1 MLLQPLTFL
10 KGRYSFMK
18 KVLSVLLAVAL
29 CFSVFSVAVF
39 AEGEDIQLKLNA
51 PANAKMGDTITVTV
65 SLESNKGYAGLM
77 YELGFDSTQLS
88 LKDAKFEGNFAGD
101 GSAAGMLGMFS
112 DDKTRAA
119 SLVLPADGNAAGV
132 TTETGKLATYTFK
145 VLANGTKD
153 AATNVN
159 ITLTVK
165 NVFDDGKDMN
175 DLSANAPTA
184 TVAVQYT
191 DRILG
196 DVSGDGEVT
205 SLDVMIIKRYL
216 AEWPDY
222 VSQDVTAGDVSGD
235 GEVTSLD
242 VLIIKRHLAEW
253 PGYEDL
259 SNIK

>member
-1 MLLQPLTFL
+1 
-10 KGRYSFMK
+10 MK
-18 KVLSVLLAVAL
+18 KVLSVLLAVVL

-88 LKDAKFEGNFAGD
+88 LEDAKFVGNFAGD

-112 DDKTRAA
+112 DNKTRAA
-119 SLVLPADGNAAGV
+119 SLVLPADENAAGV
-132 TTETGKLATYTFK
+132 TTETGTLATYTFK

-159 ITLTVK
+159 ITLTVT
-165 NVFDDGKDMN
+165 NAFDKDTN

-191 DRILG
+191 EGMLG
-196 DVSGDGEVT
+196 DIDGDGELTFEDVRILKGNVAGWDGDEFANV
-205 SLDVMIIKRYL
+205 SL
-216 AEWPDY
+216 AF
-222 VSQDVTAGDVSGD
+222 GDIDGD
-235 GEVTSLD
+235 GELTFED
-242 VLIIKRHLAEW
+242 VRILKGHVAGW
-253 PGYEDL
+253 DGFEDL
-259 SNIK
+259 GSFRIA

>member
-1 MLLQPLTFL
+1 
-10 KGRYSFMK
+10 MK

-39 AEGEDIQLKLNA
+39 AEGEDIQLKLNAA

-88 LKDAKFEGNFAGD
+88 LLTAKFEGSFAGD
-101 GSAAGMLGMFS
+101 GSAAGMLGKFS

-165 NVFDDGKDMN
+165 DAFDKDLN
-175 DLSANAPTA
+175 SRSVNAPTA

>member
-1 MLLQPLTFL
+1 MLLQQLTFL

-51 PANAKMGDTITVTV
+51 SANAKMGDTITVTV
-65 SLESNKGYAGLM
+65 SLESNKGYAGLK
-77 YELGFDSTQLS
+77 YDLGFDSTQLS
-88 LKDAKFEGNFAGD
+88 LVTAKFEGDFAGD

-119 SLVLPADGNAAGV
+119 SLVLPADKSDAGE
-132 TTETGKLATYTFK
+132 TTKTGTLATYTFK

-165 NVFDDGKDMN
+165 DAFDKDLNSRSVNGFKRKLDFVDNVLRSNDAEHGRFDRVACFVVIVPAGGFNERLQN
-175 DLSANAPTA
+175 DIVLGFDIHANDNGRERADNGGSRRNLPA
-184 TVAVQYT
+184 
-191 DRILG
+191 
-196 DVSGDGEVT
+196 
-205 SLDVMIIKRYL
+205 
-216 AEWPDY
+216 
-222 VSQDVTAGDVSGD
+222 
-235 GEVTSLD
+235 
-242 VLIIKRHLAEW
+242 
-253 PGYEDL
+253 
-259 SNIK
+259 

>member
-1 MLLQPLTFL
+1 MLLQQLTFL

-51 PANAKMGDTITVTV
+51 PATAKMGDTITVTV
-65 SLESNKGYAGLM
+65 SLESNKGYAGLK
-77 YELGFDSTQLS
+77 YDLGFDSTQLS
-88 LKDAKFEGNFAGD
+88 LLTAKFEGDFAGD

-119 SLVLPADGNAAGV
+119 SLVLPADKSDAGE
-132 TTETGKLATYTFK
+132 TTKTGTLATYTFK

-165 NVFDDGKDMN
+165 DAFDKDLN
-175 DLSANAPTA
+175 SRSVNAPTA
-184 TVAVQYT
+184 TVSVEYT
-191 DRILG
+191 DRLLG
-196 DVSGDGEVT
+196 DANGDGVVNAKDVT
-205 SLDVMIIKRYL
+205 YLKRYNAKWSGYDVEL
-216 AEWPDY
+216 SVGDVNKDGVINAK
-222 VSQDVTAGDVSGD
+222 DVTYLKRYNAKWSGY
-235 GEVTSLD
+235 TL
-242 VLIIKRHLAEW
+242 
-253 PGYEDL
+253 
-259 SNIK
+259 

>member
-1 MLLQPLTFL
+1 MLLQQLTFL

-65 SLESNKGYAGLM
+65 SLESNKGYAGLK
-77 YELGFDSTQLS
+77 YDLGFDSTQLS
-88 LKDAKFEGNFAGD
+88 LLTAKFEGDFAGD

-119 SLVLPADGNAAGV
+119 SLVLPADKSDAGE
-132 TTETGKLATYTFK
+132 TTKTGTLATYTFK

-165 NVFDDGKDMN
+165 DAFDKDLN
-175 DLSANAPTA
+175 SRSVNAPTA
-184 TVAVQYT
+184 TVSVEYT
-191 DRILG
+191 DRLLG
-196 DVSGDGEVT
+196 DANGDGVVNAKDVT
-205 SLDVMIIKRYL
+205 YLKRYNAKWSGYEVEL
-216 AEWPDY
+216 SVGDVNKDGVINAK
-222 VSQDVTAGDVSGD
+222 DVTYLKRYNAKWSGY
-235 GEVTSLD
+235 TL
-242 VLIIKRHLAEW
+242 
-253 PGYEDL
+253 
-259 SNIK
+259 

>member
-39 AEGEDIQLKLNA
+39 AEGEDIQLKLDA
-51 PANAKMGDTITVTV
+51 PANAKTGDTITVTV

-88 LKDAKFEGNFAGD
+88 LEDAKFVGNFAGD

-119 SLVLPADGNAAGV
+119 SLVLPADENAAGV
-132 TTETGKLATYTFK
+132 TTETGTLATYTFK
-145 VLANGTKD
+145 VLANGTQE

-159 ITLTVK
+159 LTLTVT
-165 NVFDDGKDMN
+165 NAFDKDTN

-184 TVAVQYT
+184 AVSVEYT
-191 DRILG
+191 DRLLG
-196 DVSGDGEVT
+196 DVNGDGVVNAKDVT
-205 SLDVMIIKRYL
+205 YLKRYNAKWSGYDVEL
-216 AEWPDY
+216 SVGDVNKDGVINAK
-222 VSQDVTAGDVSGD
+222 DVTYLKRYNAKWSGY
-235 GEVTSLD
+235 TL
-242 VLIIKRHLAEW
+242 
-253 PGYEDL
+253 
-259 SNIK
+259 

>member
-1 MLLQPLTFL
+1 MLLQQLTFL

-65 SLESNKGYAGLM
+65 SLESNKGYAGLK
-77 YELGFDSTQLS
+77 YDLGFDSTQLS
-88 LKDAKFEGNFAGD
+88 LVTAKFEGDFAGD

-119 SLVLPADGNAAGV
+119 SLVLPADKSDAGE
-132 TTETGKLATYTFK
+132 TTKTGTLATYTFK

-165 NVFDDGKDMN
+165 DAFDKDLN
-175 DLSANAPTA
+175 SRSVNAPTA
-184 TVAVQYT
+184 TVSVEYT
-191 DRILG
+191 DQLLG
-196 DVSGDGEVT
+196 DANGDGVVNAKDVT
-205 SLDVMIIKRYL
+205 YLKRYNAKWSGYEVEL
-216 AEWPDY
+216 SVGDVNKDGVINAK
-222 VSQDVTAGDVSGD
+222 DVTYLKRYNAKWSGY
-235 GEVTSLD
+235 TL
-242 VLIIKRHLAEW
+242 
-253 PGYEDL
+253 
-259 SNIK
+259 

>member
-1 MLLQPLTFL
+1 
-10 KGRYSFMK
+10 MK

-39 AEGEDIQLKLNA
+39 AEGEDIQLKLDA
-51 PANAKMGDTITVTV
+51 PATAKMGDTITVTV

-88 LKDAKFEGNFAGD
+88 LEDAKFVGNFAGD

-119 SLVLPADGNAAGV
+119 SLVLPADENAAGV
-132 TTETGKLATYTFK
+132 TTETGTLATYTFK
-145 VLANGTKD
+145 VLANGTQE

-159 ITLTVK
+159 LTLTVT
-165 NVFDDGKDMN
+165 NAFDKDTN
-175 DLSANAPTA
+175 NLSPNAPTA

>member
-1 MLLQPLTFL
+1 MLLQQLTFL

-65 SLESNKGYAGLM
+65 SLESNKGYAGLK
-77 YELGFDSTQLS
+77 YDLGFDSTQLS
-88 LKDAKFEGNFAGD
+88 LLTAKFEGDFAGD

-119 SLVLPADGNAAGV
+119 SLVLPADKSDAGE
-132 TTETGKLATYTFK
+132 TTKTGTLATYTFK

-165 NVFDDGKDMN
+165 DAFDKDLN
-175 DLSANAPTA
+175 SRSVNAPTA
-184 TVAVQYT
+184 TVSVEYT
-191 DRILG
+191 DRLLG
-196 DVSGDGEVT
+196 DANGDGVVNAKDVT
-205 SLDVMIIKRYL
+205 YLKRYNAKWSGYDVEL
-216 AEWPDY
+216 SVGDVNKDGVINAK
-222 VSQDVTAGDVSGD
+222 DVTYLKRYTAKWSGY
-235 GEVTSLD
+235 T
-242 VLIIKRHLAEW
+242 W
-253 PGYEDL
+253 
-259 SNIK
+259 

>member
-1 MLLQPLTFL
+1 MLLQQLTFL

-39 AEGEDIQLKLNA
+39 AEGEDIQLKLDA
-51 PANAKMGDTITVTV
+51 PATAKMGDTITVTV

-88 LKDAKFEGNFAGD
+88 LKDAKFVGNFAGD

-132 TTETGKLATYTFK
+132 TTETGTLATYTFK

-153 AATNVN
+153 AATNVKL
-159 ITLTVK
+159 TLNVK
-165 NVFDDGKDMN
+165 NVFDKDMN
-175 DLSANAPTA
+175 NLSPNAPTA

-191 DRILG
+191 EKLPKVG
-196 DVSGDGEVT
+196 DLDNSGSVDIKDVKYLLNHTLFPSRFPLTVQNDQVDYDGNGTVDIK
-205 SLDVMIIKRYL
+205 DVKYL
-216 AEWPDY
+216 LNHTLFPSRFPLE
-222 VSQDVTAGDVSGD
+222 
-235 GEVTSLD
+235 
-242 VLIIKRHLAEW
+242 
-253 PGYEDL
+253 
-259 SNIK
+259 